1 MEFYHSALKN
11 YTDVWREERGVGG
24 GGGGGE
30 IHNMT
35 RQIALKSFLHVSDNP
50 HINFLAGVVT

>member
-1 MEFYHSALKN
+1 MEGGA
-11 YTDVWREERGVGG
+11 GGGG

-50 HINFLAGVVT
+50 HINFLAGSLLYLCLFLV